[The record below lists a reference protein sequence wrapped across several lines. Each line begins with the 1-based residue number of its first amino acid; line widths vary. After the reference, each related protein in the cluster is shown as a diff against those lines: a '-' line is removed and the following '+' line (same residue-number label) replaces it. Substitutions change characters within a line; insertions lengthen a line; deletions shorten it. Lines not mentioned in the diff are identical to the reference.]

1 MNGEYDIE
9 IVSDVLNQP
18 DIQEN
23 YPMDFTGY
31 MYETPSEPITEP
43 RVEEPVYEV
52 SPAQRIQV
60 WAQSPQGQAEEP
72 TDSNAL
78 VDLFGNVLNVVG
90 KTYQQVATQKEV
102 QNLKSTPYVTSA
114 LNTLGYPS
122 IRTPQTGIDKGLLTT
137 SGTAITKAL
146 SSMSPMVLILGF
158 GILAFVMMGFGK
170 GK

>member
-1 MNGEYDIE
+1 MNGEYDID

-18 DIQEN
+18 DLQEN
-23 YPMDFTGY
+23 YPIDFTGY
-31 MYETPSEPITEP
+31 MYEEPSAPLP
-43 RVEEPVYEV
+43 EEPVYEV

-60 WAQSPQGQAEEP
+60 WAQSPQGQTEEP

-90 KTYQQVATQKEV
+90 KTYQQIATQKEV

-122 IRTPQTGIDKGLLTT
+122 IRTPQTGIDKGILTT

-146 SSMSPMVLILGF
+146 SSMSPMVLILGV
-158 GILAFVMMGFGK
+158 GILAFVMMGLGRK
-170 GK
+170 